1 MKTIVVAT
9 DFSQGS
15 TNAVNHSIKL
25 AKIINAKITL
35 VHAYSPPI
43 LDPNVPIGLIEET
56 YQNTVKALEE
66 RLILETERIRIEGL
80 VVDYKLSFS
89 DLSSILN
96 DICTTENVLFI
107 VVGKTGYSNIIDK
120 IIGSTAN
127 HLIDNIEAPLLVI
140 PENYENE
147 ILSNLAYATQ
157 LEFDEEEYIEKV
169 VKLAKFSDQ
178 TLSIV
183 HIEDSSELNI
193 NANELFLE
201 PMIKKFGKEN
211 IKYIQKEGNNFKQG
225 INKLI
230 SDEHISLLAL
240 TTHKRG
246 ILDGILN
253 PSKTKRIINDTQI
266 PILVY
271 SFD

>member
-9 DFSQGS
+9 DFSKGS
-15 TNAVNHSIKL
+15 SNAIKHAIEM
-25 AKIINAKITL
+25 AKKLNTKISL
-35 VHAYSPPI
+35 VHAYSPPV
-43 LDPNVPIGLIEET
+43 LDPNLPIGLIEET
-56 YQNTVKALEE
+56 YQDTLKALEE
-66 RLILETERIRIEGL
+66 RLISETDRIRIEGL
-80 VVDYKLSFS
+80 VVNYKLSFS
-89 DLSSILN
+89 DLSSVLN
-96 DICTTENVLFI
+96 DVCTTENVLFI

-127 HLIDNIEAPLLVI
+127 HLIDSVEAPLMVI

-147 ILSNLAYATQ
+147 ILKKLAYATQ
-157 LEFDEEEYIEKV
+157 LEFDEEKYIAKA
-169 VKLAKFSDQ
+169 VKLAKFS
-178 TLSIV
+178 THELSLV

-201 PMIKKFGKEN
+201 PIIKNFGKEN
-211 IKYIQKEGNNFKQG
+211 IKIIQKEGNSFKLG

-246 ILDGILN
+246 ILDGLLN
-253 PSKTKRIINDTQI
+253 PSKTKKIINDTQI